1 MLWAMD
7 IYLAMLEIGMK
18 QETPLFLLIF
28 KIFPSFVIFLD
39 FDISKN
45 YLVITELEKVLWYM
59 VEDTIVPSNSQKAP
73 FSHSFF
79 FPFPLSN
86 FHC

>member
-1 MLWAMD
+1 MD

-45 YLVITELEKVLWYM
+45 YLVITELEKVL
-59 VEDTIVPSNSQKAP
+59 
-73 FSHSFF
+73 
-79 FPFPLSN
+79 
-86 FHC
+86 